1 MKKLKIL
8 SMCVFLAFS
17 FSASFMASAHHAV
30 QAQFAVDEFEALTGV
45 MTKVELINP
54 HPYFYLDVDEGDGQ
68 VVNWAIESVALNA
81 LRRAGLLKEL
91 VVDHEYTVEYNPARN
106 GEPLGLMVAITLPSG
121 TRLLMRGQ
129 DPSL

>member
-1 MKKLKIL
+1 MKKLKMPSIY
-8 SMCVFLAFS
+8 VFLVFS
-17 FSASFMASAHHAV
+17 LGASFIVSAHHAV
-30 QAQFAVDEFEALTGV
+30 QAQFAVDEFETLTGV

-54 HPYFYLDVDEGDGQ
+54 HPYFYLDVDEGNGQ

-91 VVDHEYTVEYNPARN
+91 AVDREYTVEYNPARN

-129 DPSL
+129 DPSR